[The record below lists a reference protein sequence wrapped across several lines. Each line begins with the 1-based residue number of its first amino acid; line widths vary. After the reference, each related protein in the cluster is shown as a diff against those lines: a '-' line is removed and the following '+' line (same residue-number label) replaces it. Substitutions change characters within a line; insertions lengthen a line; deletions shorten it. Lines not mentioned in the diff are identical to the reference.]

1 MELYSYKN
9 QEPTSLPFRVIL
21 DDGSKR
27 TSLNELSN
35 EELASLGFN
44 GPIVKPEYNEQTQK
58 ISWNG
63 TSYDVIDLTAE
74 EVQLKTAAEESQA
87 YAKRLDSI
95 DYYLFWLKL
104 APSQIYTKL
113 RAASIQSLE
122 ANVLC
127 TELISLFNDA
137 KLGRPQT
144 GNIQKH
150 INILFLKFEITA
162 EEKEELQNIMN
173 ETNLDV
179 LYTLPDSEYLS
190 THTYDSTYN
199 VIVGPKPY
207 ESAIL
212 VNGEWTAPLPY
223 PTDGQNYQ
231 WDDTINNWTVIYH

>member
-21 DDGSKR
+21 DDGLTR
-27 TSLNELSN
+27 TSLNDLSN
-35 EELASLGFN
+35 EELTTLGFN
-44 GPIVKPEYNEQTQK
+44 GPIVKPECNEQTQK

-63 TSYDVIDLTAE
+63 TSYDIIELTDE
-74 EVQLKTAAEESQA
+74 EMQLKTADEEGQA
-87 YAKRLDSI
+87 HVKRLNSI
-95 DYYLFWLKL
+95 DYYLFWSKL
-104 APSQIYTKL
+104 ISSQLYKKL

-127 TELISLFNDA
+127 TELISLFSDA

-144 GNIQKH
+144 GKIQEH
-150 INILFLKFEITA
+150 INILFLKFDITA
-162 EEKEELQNIMN
+162 EEKEELQNIIN
-173 ETNLDV
+173 ETNLDT

-207 ESAIL
+207 ADAIL

-223 PTDGQNYQ
+223 PTDGKNYQ
-231 WDDTINNWTVIYH
+231 WDDSVSNWTEIYD